1 MPDTI
6 YFDREA
12 NGNFIVPD
20 NVGKRVGN
28 EGSFTTLVDLS
39 LTEFDE
45 TTGAISYSFKP
56 NNNIVAGSA
65 NLIQRIAKAI
75 LTIKGS
81 SAYEPRVGSNF
92 FSLFSTISVS
102 EVEDLKAT
110 FPMFLKTVEQ
120 DLITQDAES
129 ISAGTNLPLT
139 EQIDSLTMES
149 VEYDVTFGGWLIDI
163 RVRNRN
169 SASFVIT
176 I

>member
-6 YFDREA
+6 YFDRDED
-12 NGNFIVPD
+12 GNFIVPD
-20 NVGKRVGN
+20 SVGRRVGN
-28 EGSFTTLVDLS
+28 VGSFTTLVDLS
-39 LTEFDE
+39 LTEFDA
-45 TTGAISYSFKP
+45 TTGAISYHFKP
-56 NNNIVAGSA
+56 NNNLVVGAA
-65 NLIQRIAKAI
+65 NLVQRIAKAI

-81 SAYEPRVGSNF
+81 SAYDPTVGSNF
-92 FSLFSTISVS
+92 FSLFSTISIS
-102 EVEDLKAT
+102 EVEDLKST

-120 DLITQDAES
+120 DLIEQDAEAVAAG
-129 ISAGTNLPLT
+129 ISLTLT

>member
-6 YFDREA
+6 YFDRDA

-20 NVGKRVGN
+20 SVGRRMSNVGVC
-28 EGSFTTLVDLS
+28 DLS
-39 LTEFDE
+39 LTSFDE
-45 TTGAISYSFKP
+45 TTGAISYNFKP

-65 NLIQRIAKAI
+65 NLVQRIAKAI

-81 SAYEPRVGSNF
+81 SAYDPTVGSNF

-102 EVEDLKAT
+102 EIEDLKAT
-110 FPMFLKTVEQ
+110 FPMFLKTVEE
-120 DLITQDAES
+120 DLIAQDAES
-129 ISAGTNLPLT
+129 LGEGLILPLT